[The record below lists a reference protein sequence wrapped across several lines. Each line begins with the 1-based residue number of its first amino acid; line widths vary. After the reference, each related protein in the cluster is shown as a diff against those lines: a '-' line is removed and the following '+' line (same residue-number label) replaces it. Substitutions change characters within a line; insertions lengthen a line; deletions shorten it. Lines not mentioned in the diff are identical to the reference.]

1 MGKIVLNYSWLQIK
15 GQKGGTRKGFL
26 WRGMLVALGDV
37 SECTSTTM
45 KKGYSSFLRTQLLII
60 PCSCPGYQHLS

>member
-45 KKGYSSFLRTQLLII
+45 KKGYPRLSKDPVAHNPLQLPWMSASF
-60 PCSCPGYQHLS
+60 